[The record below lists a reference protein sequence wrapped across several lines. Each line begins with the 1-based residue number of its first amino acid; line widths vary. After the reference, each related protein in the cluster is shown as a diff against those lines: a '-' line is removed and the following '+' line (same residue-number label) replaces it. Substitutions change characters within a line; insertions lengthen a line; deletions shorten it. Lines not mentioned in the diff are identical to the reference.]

1 MTTLTDTQVITA
13 SGGLVELGYSEIIA
27 DVNVVST
34 TAGSGTPVISALT
47 VVCDGGP
54 ILVEFF
60 APGVVAPS
68 TSGGQIFISLYQDG
82 SEKSRYWSNTS
93 NPAAAVQYAPV
104 HLQYRTT
111 PSAGSHT
118 FDVRS
123 FVSSTTGTPRV
134 SASSTTTGNAPA
146 FLRVSKIVQ
155 ATQWPAVTTGT
166 IICTSS
172 TRPASP
178 FEGQTIYET
187 DTKRSWTRVG
197 TQWIPDDMVFTNE
210 AARDA
215 AITSPTEGMRA
226 YLTAPTVPAATGGTT
241 SVPTGVVT
249 IYNGSAWV
257 CVTPVSAIQTAT
269 GTTTSGTYTAT
280 LTGGGTN
287 ASVTLTTGTTAL
299 LMLSVTGSVSPAP
312 TTIAAGVAVSGA
324 TTRAVAGDSNAVYV
338 GISGGYIGMMSCA
351 KVITGL
357 TAGSNT
363 FTIQYLSGAG
373 NTASFYDR
381 SITVQGI
388 A

>member
-178 FEGQTIYET
+178 FAGQTIYET
-187 DTKRSWTRVG
+187 DTSL
-197 TQWIPDDMVFTNE
+197 
-210 AARDA
+210 
-215 AITSPTEGMRA
+215 A
-226 YLTAPTVPAATGGTT
+226 YTY
-241 SVPTGVVT
+241 S
-249 IYNGSAWV
+249 GSAWV
-257 CVTPVSAIQTAT
+257 VSGSIGGSFLSASSTTTVAAASTITYTQASITLTPGVWEVNAAMALIN
-269 GTTTSGTYTAT
+269 GTTTDSAAVAIYNQTASSVVSGSYGVPGYTSTTWAASLQSMPT
-280 LTGGGTN
+280 KMTVTSNTQVCPYGNRNGGSTI
-287 ASVTLTTGTTAL
+287 TTA
-299 LMLSVTGSVSPAP
+299 SGVGAP
-312 TTIAAGVAVSGA
+312 
-324 TTRAVAGDSNAVYV
+324 V
-338 GISGGYIGMMSCA
+338 GLITARRLYGG
-351 KVITGL
+351 
-357 TAGSNT
+357 
-363 FTIQYLSGAG
+363 
-373 NTASFYDR
+373 
-381 SITVQGI
+381 
-388 A
+388 

>member
-1 MTTLTDTQVITA
+1 M
-13 SGGLVELGYSEIIA
+13 
-27 DVNVVST
+27 
-34 TAGSGTPVISALT
+34 
-47 VVCDGGP
+47 
-54 ILVEFF
+54 
-60 APGVVAPS
+60 
-68 TSGGQIFISLYQDG
+68 
-82 SEKSRYWSNTS
+82 
-93 NPAAAVQYAPV
+93 
-104 HLQYRTT
+104 
-111 PSAGSHT
+111 
-118 FDVRS
+118 
-123 FVSSTTGTPRV
+123 
-134 SASSTTTGNAPA
+134 
-146 FLRVSKIVQ
+146 Q

-172 TRPASP
+172 TRPSAP
-178 FEGQTIYET
+178 FEGQQIYET

-197 TQWIPDDMVFTNE
+197 TQWVPDDMVFTNE
-210 AARDA
+210 AARNA

-241 SVPTGVVT
+241 AVPTGVVT
-249 IYNGSAWV
+249 IYNGSVWV
-257 CVTPVSAIQTAT
+257 CVTPVNAIQTAS
-269 GTTTSGTYTAT
+269 GTTTAGAYTPT

-287 ASVTLTTGTTAL
+287 PSVTLTTGTTAL
-299 LMLSVTGSVSPAP
+299 LMLSVTGSVNPAP

-357 TAGSNT
+357 TAGTNT